1 MENPEQSKGTG
12 ISRARLITGVTVFV
26 LGQATTLAIPLVTAL
41 DITNIWKSTISGMLF
56 FVTPQ
61 IGIVL
66 AVAILGKSG
75 YDYVK
80 SMVFRWFKKHAPAE
94 VVSRTRYRVGLVMF
108 SLPLLLAWISPYW
121 SNLIPGFETNRVLI
135 GIAGDVMFVTSFFV
149 LGGKFWD
156 KVQSLFTYDDTH
168 PKS

>member
-1 MENPEQSKGTG
+1 MENAEQGNGTG

-26 LGQATTLAIPLVTAL
+26 VGQASTLAIPLVSAL
-41 DITNIWKSTISGMLF
+41 DIPTIWKSTISGMLF

-61 IGIVL
+61 IGIVA

-75 YDYVK
+75 YDHVK
-80 SMVFRWFKKHAPAE
+80 SIVFHWFKKHAPAE

-108 SLPLLLAWISPYW
+108 SLPLLFAWVSPYW
-121 SNLIPGFETNRVLI
+121 GHLIPGYETKPALF
-135 GIAGDVMFVTSFFV
+135 GIAGDVMFVASFFV

-156 KVQSLFTYDDTH
+156 KIRALFIYE
-168 PKS
+168 